1 MSLLEVISVYCILL
15 EVIFY
20 HCLQKMTGTK
30 LAATAVLL
38 LLFWNTHQAHAQGLN
53 NHLDHTEK
61 RVVWE
66 YRLALGPTGSG
77 EILKIHDHVQF

>member
-1 MSLLEVISVYCILL
+1 
-15 EVIFY
+15 
-20 HCLQKMTGTK
+20 MTGTK

-53 NHLDHTEK
+53 NHPDHTEK

-66 YRLALGPTGSG
+66 YRLAIKDRPDRKWRNIKNS
-77 EILKIHDHVQF
+77 